1 MNRQQRVFALG
12 VLLLL
17 LAVAVPAAAE
27 KTDILLLK
35 NGDRVTGEIDDLEG
49 GLLIYKTD
57 NMGTL
62 NVEWEDIDQ
71 LTSKNF
77 FRVELKSG
85 DLRYG
90 SLVEPPAGGSLQV
103 AEAAGNVLVPLG
115 EVAFI
120 KPIYQK
126 FWKRFDASIDAGFSY
141 TQANNATQ
149 LSASGQ
155 ATYQVERARGVLNFS
170 SLLNDQDEVDA
181 TARHDFSI
189 GYYRSLPNRKR
200 TNWFLAAQVQS
211 NEELGLQLRV
221 LGAGGFGKH
230 LRQSFRSDFL
240 VATGI
245 AVSEEYASSS
255 TDKDTST
262 EILLHAEYLYSTYDF
277 PKTAI
282 SMLVNG
288 YPSLSDWWRFRLEAS
303 VSARRELIS
312 DFFVKV
318 SPFESYDSDPPLEG
332 ASKNDWG
339 ITTSLGWS
347 Y

>member
-1 MNRQQRVFALG
+1 MSERCVIALG
-12 VLLLL
+12 ILL
-17 LAVAVPAAAE
+17 LALAVPAAAE

-62 NVEWEDIDQ
+62 NVEWEDIDR

-90 SLVEPPAGGSLQV
+90 SLVEAPHGGSLQV
-103 AEAAGNVLVPLG
+103 SEAAGNVLVPMAD
-115 EVAFI
+115 VAFI

-126 FWKRFDASIDAGFSY
+126 FWKRFDAQIDAGFSY

-155 ATYQVERARGVLNFS
+155 ATYQVERARGILNFN
-170 SLLNDQDEVDA
+170 SLLNDQDDVDA
-181 TARHDFSI
+181 TARHDVSF
-189 GYYRSLPNRKR
+189 GYFRSLPGHKR

-211 NEELGLQLRV
+211 NQELGLQLRV
-221 LGAGGFGKH
+221 LGAGGLGKH
-230 LRQSFRSDFL
+230 LAQSFRSDFL
-240 VATGI
+240 AATGI

-255 TDKDTST
+255 TDKFTST
-262 EILLHAEYLYSTYDF
+262 EILLHAEYTYSTYDF
-277 PKTAI
+277 PKTNFT
-282 SMLVNG
+282 MLVNG

-303 VSARRELIS
+303 VSARREIIS
-312 DFFVKV
+312 DFYVKV

-332 ASKNDWG
+332 AAKNDWG
-339 ITTSLGWS
+339 VTTSLGWS

>member
-1 MNRQQRVFALG
+1 MSGRAAWRGALG

-17 LAVAVPAAAE
+17 AAPASAAE

-35 NGDRVTGEIDDLEG
+35 NGDKVTGEIDHLDG

-85 DLRYG
+85 DLYYG
-90 SLVEPPAGGSLQV
+90 SLVAPPQGGSLQV
-103 AEAAGNVLVPLG
+103 AEVSGNVLVPMA
-115 EVAFI
+115 EMAFI

-126 FWKRFDASIDAGFSY
+126 FWKRFDASLDAGFSY
-141 TQANNATQ
+141 TQANDATQ
-149 LSASGQ
+149 LSASGE
-155 ATYQVERARGVLNFS
+155 ATYQVERARGILTFS
-170 SLLNDQDEVDA
+170 SLLNDQDAVDA

-189 GYYRSLPNRKR
+189 GYYRSLPGHKR
-200 TNWFLAAQVQS
+200 TNWFLSGQVQS

-221 LGAGGFGKH
+221 LGAGGLGKH
-230 LRQSFRSDFL
+230 LRQSFRSNFL

-245 AVSEEYASSS
+245 AVSEEYAASSS
-255 TDKDTST
+255 DRFTST
-262 EILLHAEYLYSTYDF
+262 EILLHAEYAYSTYDF
-277 PKTAI
+277 PKTSL
-282 SMLVNG
+282 SMMVNA

-303 VSARRELIS
+303 VSARREIVS
-312 DFFVKV
+312 DFFIKV
-318 SPFESYDSDPPLEG
+318 SPFESYDSDPRLEG
-332 ASKNDWG
+332 AAVNDWG
-339 ITTSLGWS
+339 VTTSLGWS